1 MYDFGN
7 TEKRENKGVNTS
19 IMQKNKA
26 EIELREKMLKK
37 IMDFIKNRKNNI
49 KNEKTNTK
57 KLMLLI
63 LNRK

>member
-1 MYDFGN
+1 
-7 TEKRENKGVNTS
+7 
-19 IMQKNKA
+19 MQKNKA
-26 EIELREKMLKK
+26 EMELREKMLKK